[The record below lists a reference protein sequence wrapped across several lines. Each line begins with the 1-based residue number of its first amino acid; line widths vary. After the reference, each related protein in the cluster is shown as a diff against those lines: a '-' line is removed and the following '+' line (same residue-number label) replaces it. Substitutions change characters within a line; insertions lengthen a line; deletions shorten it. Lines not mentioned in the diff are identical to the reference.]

1 MALPRVDFIGL
12 GGTISMAGANAAGVV
27 PTLTAGD
34 LIAAVPALAQVAEV
48 RALQFRMVAGSS
60 LSMDDLLA
68 TAAEVRRCI
77 DGGAAGV
84 VVTQGTDTI
93 EEVAFGLDLLVPG
106 DAPVV
111 VTGAMRN
118 PTQPGADGPANLLA
132 AVQVAASPEAR
143 GLGALVV
150 FNDEVHAARFVQK
163 THTASPATFRS
174 RQAGPIGWVAEG
186 QVRIALRPAGRRHVE
201 VPEGAAD
208 RPVALLTMSLG
219 DDGRLFGA
227 LAGLGYCGAVI
238 EGLGGGHVPFFA
250 VEAAQRLAATMPVV
264 LASRTGCGEVLRRTY
279 GFAGSESDL
288 LARGLIH
295 AGILDGPK
303 ARILLTLLLRAGAAR
318 KEVEEGFAAW
328 NRSIAG
334 H

>member
-1 MALPRVDFIGL
+1 MALPRVDIIGL
-12 GGTISMAGANAAGVV
+12 GGTISMAGTNAAGVV
-27 PTLTAGD
+27 PTLTAED
-34 LIAAVPALAQVAEV
+34 LALALPALARTAEV
-48 RALQFRMVAGSS
+48 HTLQFRMVAGSS
-60 LSMDDLLA
+60 LSMDDLVA
-68 TAAEVRRCI
+68 TAAQVRRCLEE
-77 DGGAAGV
+77 GAAGV

-132 AVQVAASPEAR
+132 AVQVAASRQAR

-186 QVRIALRPAGRRHVE
+186 EVRIALRPAGRRHVP
-201 VPEGAAD
+201 VPEGAPD

-219 DDGRLFGA
+219 DDGRLFGGLEA
-227 LAGLGYCGAVI
+227 LGYCGAVI
-238 EGLGGGHVPFFA
+238 EALGGGHLPFFA
-250 VEAAQRLAATMPVV
+250 VEAAARLASAMPVV
-264 LASRTGCGEVLRRTY
+264 LASRTGAGEVLRRTY
-279 GFAGSESDL
+279 GFPGSESDL

-295 AGILDGPK
+295 AGALDGPK
-303 ARILLTLLLRAGAAR
+303 ARILLALLLRAGAR
-318 KEVEEGFAAW
+318 RREIEEAFGA
-328 NRSIAG
+328 
-334 H
+334 

>member
-1 MALPRVDFIGL
+1 MALPRVDIIGL
-12 GGTISMAGANAAGVV
+12 GGTISMGGANAAGVV
-27 PTLTAGD
+27 PTLTAED
-34 LIAAVPALAQVAEV
+34 LVHAVPALAQAAEV

-60 LSMDDLLA
+60 LSIDDLLA
-68 TAAEVRRCI
+68 TAAQVRRCI
-77 DGGAAGV
+77 EEGAAGV

-118 PTQPGADGPANLLA
+118 PTVPGADGPANLLA
-132 AVQVAASPEAR
+132 AVQVAASRQAR

-150 FNDEVHAARFVQK
+150 FSDEVHAARFVQK
-163 THTASPATFRS
+163 AHTASPAAFRS

-186 QVRIALRPAGRRHVE
+186 EVRIALRPVGRQHVR
-201 VPEGAAD
+201 VPEGAPD

-219 DDGRLFGA
+219 DDGRLFSA

-238 EGLGGGHVPFFA
+238 EALGGGHLPFFA
-250 VEAAQRLAATMPVV
+250 VEAAARLASTMPVV

-279 GFAGSESDL
+279 GFPGSESDL

-295 AGILDGPK
+295 AGTLDGPK
-303 ARILLTLLLRAGAAR
+303 ARILLTLLLRSGAGMR
-318 KEVEEGFAAW
+318 EVVQAFGTWALL
-328 NRSIAG
+328 AG
-334 H
+334 